1 MTDAERDA
9 AVKVL
14 TRHCGEGRL
23 TLDELE
29 DRIGEV
35 YAAATP
41 ADLRHAL
48 RELPPFRD
56 EPAPADPAQHASD
69 EPMARTG
76 CRRAA
81 PARRCG
87 AGGMATAPA
96 VLIALTAILFATSH
110 VVLAILVLVLLVRR
124 TPARR
129 RLLLH
134 A

>member
-1 MTDAERDA
+1 VVTDAERDA
-9 AVKVL
+9 AVKLL
-14 TRHCGEGRL
+14 TRHCGDGRI

-35 YAAATP
+35 YAATTP

-56 EPAPADPAQHASD
+56 EPAPEVHREPAPRHAHR
-69 EPMARTG
+69 PRR
-76 CRRAA
+76 RRAA

-87 AGGMATAPA
+87 PGGVATAPA
-96 VLIALTAILFATSH
+96 VLIALIAVLFATSH
-110 VVLAILVLVLLVRR
+110 VVLAVLLLVFLLRR
-124 TPARR
+124 GPVARR
-129 RLLLH
+129 RLLH